1 MWTVR
6 DLDLEST
13 ISFSTR
19 VTRFDQTQHHDNKME
34 FDCEN
39 HEIQEVMDQEPRR
52 PKLDPNGLQARPPG
66 LPYGMAGPPQYPL
79 TSCFIHGQVCGQ
91 YILFS
96 PISLSVSN
104 RIKNP
109 LIKQLQNI
117 RKDYFSHDLRIDS
130 HNTFQEVLLLWELI
144 IRDPMLLKL
153 LWNEIQQNNEN
164 LILDVLILENFI
176 SKSKMNSY
184 TSPLR

>member
-1 MWTVR
+1 MPY
-6 DLDLEST
+6 DINGILLLLST
-13 ISFSTR
+13 LYFFVYCVVHKDKQETSVGEAHR
-19 VTRFDQTQHHDNKME
+19 DNKTE
-34 FDCEN
+34 FDHEN
-39 HEIQEVMDQEPRR
+39 HEIRKVMDQEPRR

-109 LIKQLQNI
+109 LIKQL
-117 RKDYFSHDLRIDS
+117 
-130 HNTFQEVLLLWELI
+130 
-144 IRDPMLLKL
+144 
-153 LWNEIQQNNEN
+153 
-164 LILDVLILENFI
+164 
-176 SKSKMNSY
+176 
-184 TSPLR
+184 